1 MIFSFQSVLKEFKLK
16 FFVHILIFFCFFNNT
31 LIAQDKEIVCKGT
44 DTSKW
49 TKCKGSSSSKN
60 GTQYSGE
67 WLDGKL
73 DGYGSFTYKN
83 GDKYQ
88 GEFKG
93 SERSG
98 AGIYYFLKDDKFKGH
113 QFEGKYLNDKKSGV
127 GKYIRS
133 NGSYFIGDW
142 TADKINGISFHYKE
156 NGLFEKTIIYKDNVF
171 VSSDLNQ
178 PPETVTIENYKSYKD
193 YKPKN
198 SENMKTTDPL
208 NNPIPSK
215 SDGAVDIPNLIEK
228 K

>member
-1 MIFSFQSVLKEFKLK
+1 MIFSFQSVLQEFKLK

-178 PPETVTIENYKSYKD
+178 PPEKVTIENYKSYKD

-198 SENMKTTDPL
+198 SENMNTTDPL
-208 NNPIPSK
+208 NNSTPSK
-215 SDGAVDIPNLIEK
+215 SDGAADSPILIEK

>member
-1 MIFSFQSVLKEFKLK
+1 MIFSFQPVLKEFKLK
-16 FFVHILIFFCFFNNT
+16 FFVYIFIFFCFFNNT
-31 LIAQDKEIVCKGT
+31 LIAQDKEIICKGT

-156 NGLFEKTIIYKDNVF
+156 NGLFEKTVIYKDNVF
-171 VSSDLNQ
+171 VSSDLNK

-208 NNPIPSK
+208 NNSIPSK
-215 SDGAVDIPNLIEK
+215 SDGAADIPNLIEK

>member
-83 GDKYQ
+83 GELTIGY
-88 GEFKG
+88 
-93 SERSG
+93 S
-98 AGIYYFLKDDKFKGH
+98 IM
-113 QFEGKYLNDKKSGV
+113 DKKSE
-127 GKYIRS
+127 YIVVNKS
-133 NGSYFIGDW
+133 
-142 TADKINGISFHYKE
+142 
-156 NGLFEKTIIYKDNVF
+156 
-171 VSSDLNQ
+171 
-178 PPETVTIENYKSYKD
+178 TVEEMFLQIK
-193 YKPKN
+193 
-198 SENMKTTDPL
+198 
-208 NNPIPSK
+208 
-215 SDGAVDIPNLIEK
+215 
-228 K
+228 

>member
-1 MIFSFQSVLKEFKLK
+1 MNFSSQPVLKEFKII
-16 FFVHILIFFCFFNNT
+16 FFIYIIIFFCFFNNS
-31 LIAQDKEIVCKGT
+31 LNAQDNEIICKGT

-73 DGYGSFTYKN
+73 HGYGSFTYKN
-83 GDKYQ
+83 GDKYR

-93 SERSG
+93 SERNG
-98 AGIYYFLKDDKFKGH
+98 AGIYYFLKDDKFKGDR
-113 QFEGKYLNDKKSGV
+113 FEGKYLNDRKSGV

-142 TADKINGISFHYKE
+142 SADKINGITFHYKE
-156 NGLFEKTIIYKDNVF
+156 NGLFEKTAIYKNSIY

-178 PPETVTIENYKSYKD
+178 PPETVTTENYKFYKD
-193 YKPKN
+193 FKLK
-198 SENMKTTDPL
+198 
-208 NNPIPSK
+208 
-215 SDGAVDIPNLIEK
+215 
-228 K
+228 

>member
-67 WLDGKL
+67 WVDGKL

-178 PPETVTIENYKSYKD
+178 PPEKVTIENYKSYKD
-193 YKPKN
+193 YKSKN
-198 SENMKTTDPL
+198 SENMNTTDPL
-208 NNPIPSK
+208 NNSTPSK
-215 SDGAVDIPNLIEK
+215 SDGAADSPILIEK

>member
-31 LIAQDKEIVCKGT
+31 LIAQDKEIVCKGD

-67 WLDGKL
+67 WVDGKL
-73 DGYGSFTYKN
+73 NGYGSFTYKN

-88 GEFKG
+88 GEFK
-93 SERSG
+93 SNERNG

-133 NGSYFIGDW
+133 NGNYFIGDW
-142 TADKINGISFHYKE
+142 SADKINGITFHYKE
-156 NGLFEKTIIYKDNVF
+156 NGVFEKTIIYKDNVF

-178 PPETVTIENYKSYKD
+178 PPEKVTIENYKFYKD

-198 SENMKTTDPL
+198 SENMNTTDL
-208 NNPIPSK
+208 IKNSIPSK